1 MLSNRRSIA
10 EALTSLAMHLE
21 LAESAPLEIVVIG
34 GAAMNAT
41 GIISRPTRDVDV
53 LALGITDQQGG
64 VSMVKCDPL
73 PAALLEAAEG
83 VARDLDLDDR
93 WLNAGPADLL
103 DHGLP
108 AGFEGRLTRT
118 EYGLTLA
125 VLLPAREDLIC
136 MKVFAAADSGI
147 GRHTEDLA
155 ALKPTGSELLA
166 GARWART
173 QDPSEGFRT
182 MLVALLRY
190 MDAQDEAEG
199 LLDDA

>member
-1 MLSNRRSIA
+1 MLSDRQSVT
-10 EALTSLAMHLE
+10 EALTSLATQLE
-21 LAESAPLEIVVIG
+21 IAESAPLEIVVIG
-34 GAAMNAT
+34 GAAMNIA

-53 LALGITDQQGG
+53 LALGLTDQHGR
-64 VSMVKCDPL
+64 VSMVKCNPL
-73 PAALLEAAEG
+73 PTALLKAAEG
-83 VARDLDLDDR
+83 VARDLGLADE

-108 AGFEGRLTRT
+108 EGFEGRLTRT
-118 EYGLTLA
+118 EYGRTLA
-125 VLLPAREDLIC
+125 VLVPAREDLIC
-136 MKVFAAADSGI
+136 MKVFAAADAGI

-166 GARWART
+166 GARWTRT

-182 MLVALLRY
+182 MLVALLQF

-199 LLDDA
+199 LLGDS